1 MHSDN
6 KILDDLS
13 KLATGAAGAI
23 QGARQEVEAL
33 VRQRVE
39 RILADLDLVQ
49 REEFEAVRDM
59 ARKAREENE
68 ALGKRVDEL
77 EKTLS
82 SAKTTVAKKPA
93 AKRAAPRKTAAK
105 KAAPKK

>member
-1 MHSDN
+1 MHTDN
-6 KILDDLS
+6 RILDDLS
-13 KLATGAAGAI
+13 KLATGAVGAL
-23 QGARQEVEAL
+23 QGAKQEVEAL

-39 RILADLDLVQ
+39 RVLADLDLVQ

-68 ALGKRVDEL
+68 ALTKRIEEL
-77 EKTLS
+77 EKKLS
-82 SAKTTVAKKPA
+82 AAKAPARKAPARRAAGKTT
-93 AKRAAPRKTAAK
+93 AK